1 MSPHAKL
8 RDAHRKIREA
18 WRLQGKHSGV
28 VHSELSVIL
37 VAVERLC
44 EVVEGLVGPAPPPI
58 ALGAEDAAD
67 EEESE

>member
-1 MSPHAKL
+1 MTPHAKL

-28 VHSELSVIL
+28 IHAELSVIL

-44 EVVEGLVGPAPPPI
+44 EVVEELVGPAPPSIP
-58 ALGAEDAAD
+58 LGAED
-67 EEESE
+67 EEEGE